1 MISAACR
8 VELIG
13 RLEIGQKETILATSQ
28 PGPELHPKT
37 YPKET
42 LLLMSLETKPRSL
55 NNVHQWPQI
64 PGVTTYL
71 LPVSQKSIFPPLQ
84 LSPEYAGMNRAL
96 FQLLRISSSQP
107 MYIGGSTDCSTLH
120 QVATRE
126 ATKGDFYPFA
136 PVLREWT
143 RLTKTHG
150 GVGDSQDGKGC
161 CKNQQ
166 PPNLSGSSI
175 KRLFLSFFAQS

>member
-71 LPVSQKSIFPPLQ
+71 LPVSQKSVFPPLR

-150 GVGDSQDGKGC
+150 GGGWQSGWKGMLQ
-161 CKNQQ
+161 K
-166 PPNLSGSSI
+166 PTTPKS
-175 KRLFLSFFAQS
+175 